1 MLCAPAVGPA
11 TAEALLISR
20 AIAANPLINVEQK
33 NHKIPTI
40 VWPGY
45 RICSPSKRATRRQF
59 LKG

>member
-33 NHKIPTI
+33 DHKIPTI
-40 VWPGY
+40 VWSGY